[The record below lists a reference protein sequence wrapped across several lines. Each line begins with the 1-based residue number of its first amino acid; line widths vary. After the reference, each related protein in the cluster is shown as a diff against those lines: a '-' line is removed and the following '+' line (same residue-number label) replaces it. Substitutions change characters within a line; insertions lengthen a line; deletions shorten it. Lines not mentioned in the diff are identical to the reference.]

1 MFMMKRL
8 EAFCVHDEET
18 GDFCVHDEE
27 TGDFLCSGELGDFLI
42 NDHVNNSYLSS
53 FNFLPKEQQ
62 TAEFLDKVIHYHQ
75 QYMYVQTAVCV
86 TR

>member
-27 TGDFLCSGELGDFLI
+27 TGDFLCS
-42 NDHVNNSYLSS
+42 
-53 FNFLPKEQQ
+53 
-62 TAEFLDKVIHYHQ
+62 
-75 QYMYVQTAVCV
+75 
-86 TR
+86 